1 MEVGYEFTVEEVSL
15 DQDGHKVNWTLSI
28 DTEKID
34 GVAKADVKLNVTA
47 VDHTKKGTNTASAEK
62 KVDVVPYITE
72 VKTWLSSAKE
82 GNATVYSRT
91 ALGHYP
97 VKDNEEVTI
106 SGFNLSKENP
116 SEIKLKITSS
126 GEYNITCNN
135 VSSLN
140 NKNSNN
146 AKGKYETE
154 DESITGDADIL
165 ENYYNRMA
173 NDDNNNLLT
182 DDIFFD
188 VWQFNTEAAK
198 PISGAIADPVMKISP
213 TSGMIGF
220 AFTNGPLYF
229 SMPGTVNANS
239 RNNNPQGEYSYF
251 YWQGSYDFMGSTGLA
266 YDSTGHTYGCAVG
279 GDINSTDADRFSFM
293 TDRWGVSGE
302 ATGGSYEGANA
313 LRLEAIGQR
322 GDKNG
327 KNTNT
332 LNFDKKRIMSP
343 SYATYRSN
351 NTSTN
356 IYLAY
361 FDHLNGEIRFRYGN
375 LKDYNTGKTNFN
387 NFVDDYRSNNV
398 NSNDNLN
405 RGQYSTSHV
414 QVVANDQGEALGYAG
429 EYVSIATTKDGYVV
443 MVWYDSQNSNLM
455 YSYNTNPTVGTTG
468 KNKTNWATAQTLLT
482 GAGEYCQ
489 IVVDSDN
496 HIHIAAYDSIRGDLK
511 YVYLSDYTGAN
522 KRTCTVDS
530 YLDLGENITLDVAK
544 DENGNQVPHIG
555 YWGAYPKKPRY
566 AYLAK
571 PELLTVENYTA
582 GDLDG
587 TKTDMYTGVWECTIV
602 PTTSKAVQDRV
613 NVGVWKDSDGTIK
626 ASKIGE
632 SSASQYYGKCY
643 GNGTSNAVLGYV
655 TAPNSTSGFIET
667 AQLK

>member
-1 MEVGYEFTVEEVSL
+1 MQVSTSGQL
-15 DQDGHKVNWTLSI
+15 EYTGAGKLLNNINNND
-28 DTEKID
+28 
-34 GVAKADVKLNVTA
+34 AK
-47 VDHTKKGTNTASAEK
+47 
-62 KVDVVPYITE
+62 
-72 VKTWLSSAKE
+72 
-82 GNATVYSRT
+82 
-91 ALGHYP
+91 
-97 VKDNEEVTI
+97 
-106 SGFNLSKENP
+106 
-116 SEIKLKITSS
+116 
-126 GEYNITCNN
+126 GEY
-135 VSSLN
+135 
-140 NKNSNN
+140 
-146 AKGKYETE
+146 GTE
-154 DESITGDADIL
+154 DETITGDADIL

-229 SMPGTVNANS
+229 SMPGTVGANS
-239 RNNNPQGEYSYF
+239 RGGNDAGEYSYF

-293 TDRWGVSGE
+293 TDRWGVSGA
-302 ATGGSYEGANA
+302 ATGGSYAGANA

-327 KNTNT
+327 LNTDT
-332 LNFDKKRIMSP
+332 LNFDKNRIMSP
-343 SYATYRSN
+343 SYATYRPN
-351 NTSTN
+351 NNSTN

-375 LKDYNTGKTNFN
+375 LSDGNDKKNFN
-387 NFVDDYRSNNV
+387 NFIDDYRNNGV
-398 NSNDNLN
+398 NNQNNLKN
-405 RGQYSTSHV
+405 GQYSTDHV
-414 QVVANDQGEALGYAG
+414 QVVANDQGGALGYAG
-429 EYVSIATTKDGYVV
+429 EYVSIATTKDGSVV
-443 MVWYDSQNSNLM
+443 MVWYDSLNSNLM
-455 YSYNTNPTVGTTG
+455 YSYNTNPTAGTTG
-468 KNKTNWATAQTLLT
+468 TNTTNWSDAKTLLT

-489 IVVDSDN
+489 IVVDSDD

-511 YVYLSDYTGAN
+511 YVYLSDYTGTDI
-522 KRTCTVDS
+522 RTCTVDS
-530 YLDLGENITLDVAK
+530 YLDLGENITLEVAK
-544 DENGNQVPHIG
+544 VGNNQIPHIG

-613 NVGVWKDSDGTIK
+613 NVGVWKDATTGVIKESTTGT
-626 ASKIGE
+626 
-632 SSASQYYGKCY
+632 SSAGVYYGKCY